1 MATSAASLARVRGGL
16 LGVVLLFAAL
26 YFIQGMNETATGLVH
41 QPIYSLLKQ
50 WHTKPGQMTTLVA
63 LLGWPWCCKPL
74 FGLLSDFCPLAGYR
88 RKSYLLAAA
97 FLTSVCFCGLY
108 SIMPLQPGSRMFL
121 MLTLMVPTFAVTFAD
136 VVLDALIIETGQPRG
151 ITARLQSVRWGASYA
166 ATILTGQL
174 GGKLCQ
180 QHHEAWAFLLCGIL
194 ATAALVLT
202 VLFVR
207 EPRVTAVEDDLPT
220 IRSTFSQAV
229 RSPTVWWVGAFLFVW
244 HFNPFTQS
252 VLYLHMTETLA
263 SRGMND
269 SFYGDTISMLAVG
282 SIAACITYGIY
293 CRKVPMRW
301 LAPIAVAGGIASTL
315 AYWFLEGR
323 TSAMVISLVVGFT
336 YMTANMVQCDLA
348 AQACPLH
355 AAGTIFGG
363 FMAVCNISTLLSTS
377 AGGFCYKWAV
387 DRWGPIEGF
396 KALLL
401 LGAFFTLLALP
412 LARRIPR
419 DLFAR
424 ADNQ

>member
-1 MATSAASLARVRGGL
+1 MASSATSARVRGGL
-16 LGVVLLFAAL
+16 IGIVLLFAAL
-26 YFIQGMNETATGLVH
+26 YFVQGMNETATGLVH
-41 QPIYSLLKQ
+41 QPVYSLLKK
-50 WHTKPGQMTTLVA
+50 WGTNPGQMTTLVA

-74 FGLLSDFCPLAGYR
+74 FGLLTDFLPLAGYR
-88 RKSYLLAAA
+88 RKSYLLATGV
-97 FLTSVCFCGLY
+97 LTSVCFCGLY
-108 SIMPLQPGSRMFL
+108 ALMPLPAGSRMFL
-121 MLTLMVPTFAVTFAD
+121 MLTLMIPTFAVTFAD

-180 QHHEAWAFLLCGIL
+180 QHHEAWAFLVCGAL

-202 VLFVR
+202 VICVR
-207 EPRVTAVEDDLPT
+207 EPRVVAVEDDLPT
-220 IRSTFSQAV
+220 IRSTFSQAI
-229 RSPTVWWVGAFLFVW
+229 RSPTVWSVGAFLFVW

-252 VLYLHMTETLA
+252 VLYLHMTKTLA

-282 SIAACITYGIY
+282 SIAACASYGVY

-301 LAPIAVAGGIASTL
+301 MVPMAILGGVISTL

-323 TSAMVISLVVGFT
+323 TSAMIISLVVGFT
-336 YMTANMVQCDLA
+336 YMTANMIQCDLA
-348 AQACPLH
+348 AQACPVH

-363 FMAVCNISTLLSTS
+363 FMAVCNISTLLATS
-377 AGGFCYKWAV
+377 AGGFCYQWAV
-387 DRWGPIEGF
+387 DWWGLDGGF

-401 LGAFFTLLALP
+401 VGALFTLLAWP
-412 LARRIPR
+412 VARRIPKNV
-419 DLFAR
+419 FF
-424 ADNQ
+424 Q